1 MRKIKNNNQVI
12 KKYVQDN
19 IKEIALSGIIFLIG
33 TMIGVILINN
43 ITKDRK
49 E

>member
-1 MRKIKNNNQVI
+1 MRKIKNNNKAI
-12 KKYVQDN
+12 KNYVQDN

-33 TMIGVILINN
+33 IMIGVILINN

-49 E
+49 D